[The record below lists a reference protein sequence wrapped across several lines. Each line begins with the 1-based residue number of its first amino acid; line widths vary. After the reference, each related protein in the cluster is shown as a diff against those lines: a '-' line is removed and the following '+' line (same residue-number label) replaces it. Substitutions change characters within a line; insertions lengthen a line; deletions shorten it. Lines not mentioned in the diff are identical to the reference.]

1 MKFCLVVAS
10 KKGGAGKSTLTQ
22 IIAQVLANDGQ
33 KVTILDADPNKPQF
47 RWREGKSKLNIKVIG
62 DVSEQNIVK
71 MIDDVQEGFVIVDLE
86 GVGSRL
92 VARAIA
98 RADLVMVP
106 IQASGL
112 DAHEAGNTI
121 ALITEEEELLR
132 RKIPYKLMLTRTS
145 AMIPS
150 KIERQMVT
158 ELTGM
163 GLSLMEA
170 QLNERAAFKSVFVEK
185 LSLYEL
191 SENVSGLQKAIQNAE
206 TVVKE
211 IFA

>member
-22 IIAQVLANDGQ
+22 IIAQVLAHDGQ

-47 RWREGKSKLNIKVIG
+47 RWREGKSNLNIKVIG

-71 MIDDVQEGFVIVDLE
+71 QIDDVQEGFVIVDLE

-98 RADLVMVP
+98 RADLVMIP

-158 ELTGM
+158 ELQGI
-163 GLSLMEA
+163 GLNVMDA